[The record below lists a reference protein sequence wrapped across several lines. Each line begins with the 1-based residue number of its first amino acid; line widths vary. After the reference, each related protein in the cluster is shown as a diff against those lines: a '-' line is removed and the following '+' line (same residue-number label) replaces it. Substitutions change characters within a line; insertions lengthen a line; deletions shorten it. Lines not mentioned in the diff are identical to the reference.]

1 MKTTKQRMDEHI
13 ETILKE
19 SSQLKSRLET
29 LYDMCKG
36 KTRIYVDKEKL
47 DQLFFQAEFIERE
60 AKHLNTENEI
70 YYNNRGRASAK
81 KSVSSKENGKK
92 GGRPPKEISDA
103 KKRRAELEEK
113 FMDFGLTPEEQKED
127 EELMFK
133 IAIWNREK
141 RGSLQVEE

>member
-81 KSVSSKENGKK
+81 KSVSSKENGKL
-92 GGRPPKEISDA
+92 GGRPPKEIA
-103 KKRRAELEEK
+103 EKIKRINELE
-113 FMDFGLTPEEQKED
+113 LKEIWTD
-127 EELMFK
+127 EDRKEFEELSMDITTWKFD
-133 IAIWNREK
+133 K
-141 RGSLQVEE
+141 RKKAKETK